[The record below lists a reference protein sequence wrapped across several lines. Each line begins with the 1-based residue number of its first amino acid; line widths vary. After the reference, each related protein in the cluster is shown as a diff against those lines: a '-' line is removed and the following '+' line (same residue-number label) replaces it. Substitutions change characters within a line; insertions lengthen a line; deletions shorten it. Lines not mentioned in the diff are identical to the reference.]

1 MNESVVVERLD
12 SILAVLQLAHH
23 DAIERAAESIRQDP
37 VNTAILE
44 ACADDWVAAGKLSKQ
59 VSSEV
64 SISERRVR
72 DRFAALTARRVLRR
86 RGSGSVVEYRSTGL
100 V

>member
-1 MNESVVVERLD
+1 MNESEVVERLD

-23 DAIERAAESIRQDP
+23 DAIERAAERIRRDP
-37 VNTAILE
+37 VNGAILE
-44 ACADDWVAAGKLSKQ
+44 ACSDDWVAAGKLSKQ
-59 VSSEV
+59 VSAEV
-64 SISERRVR
+64 GISERRVR
-72 DRFAALTARRVLRR
+72 DRFVALTARRVLLR